1 MNGRTMARITLSAF
15 MAFSPF
21 CLFAQSNLSD
31 NDSTEIRQVV
41 VQFVDA
47 FNRHDARGW
56 AAPFTEDGDFTN
68 VTGLTRHGRKQVEE
82 RFTTLFAG
90 PLKDAHRTATIRH
103 IRLIKPDVA
112 AVDAEWELTGSRAS
126 DGSQNPV
133 RKGMFTWVMVKEES
147 NWKFADFHE
156 SEFAPSR

>member
-1 MNGRTMARITLSAF
+1 MNGCTKARVTLSVL
-15 MAFSPF
+15 MAFPAFS
-21 CLFAQSNLSD
+21 LFAQSTPSD

-68 VTGLTRHGRKQVEE
+68 VTGLIRHGRKQVEE

-103 IRLIKPDVA
+103 IRFIKPDVA

-126 DGSQNPV
+126 DGTENPV
-133 RKGMFTWVMVKEES
+133 RKGMFTWIMVKEEN

>member
-1 MNGRTMARITLSAF
+1 MNGCTKARIAF
-15 MAFSPF
+15 SVLMAFSPF
-21 CLFAQSNLSD
+21 CLVAQSTLSD
-31 NDSTEIRQVV
+31 DDSTEIRQVV
-41 VQFVDA
+41 AQFVDA

-56 AAPFTEDGDFTN
+56 AAPFTGDGDFTN